1 MPVARS
7 LESGSPTSRS
17 PDSPVSLNRRR
28 LLQLAGGGLALAGL
42 AACEGPVAP
51 GTDNNGRRLEVLL
64 NEPATIDPAL
74 VAQPHEAT
82 VADALFE
89 PLVRAGEGG
98 AAHPAAADSWQITDA
113 GHAYQFNLSA
123 SGRWTSGDAVSS
135 DDFVWTWRRNLAPEL
150 GATFNYLLFPIRGAE
165 SYSGG
170 GRNRDVPQV
179 RAPDT
184 STLRVHLEGPTP
196 GFLAR
201 VATSTFVPLP
211 RAEIE
216 GTGASWTEPI
226 RIRSNGPYKLAQW
239 DRGLGM
245 TLHRNEHYGGPTPP
259 VFSNVVIRFPRSAD
273 SRLQDFHASPAHA
286 ASASGADYASA
297 LASADLRPQL
307 RLFERAGTWLIV
319 FNTGKAPWDSAA
331 VRRALSL
338 ALDRE
343 ALTAAVFEQPTLP
356 ARRLTPAS
364 ILAAE
369 SSDMPRVDEAR
380 ALLASAGFPDGEG
393 LPPLR
398 FTYHRTDQWDR
409 LATELARAWGETLGI
424 NVQPDVRE
432 WRDFLEFSNEPGDF
446 DAYRAGWTSEYRHP
460 SNWLDDL
467 WRSDV
472 DFFRSGWSSAE
483 FDLHLER
490 AAAAADIESQRE
502 AYAAADALLDA
513 ETPAIAIGR
522 HASAFLLKPSVTAFG
537 LDPISGAIDLAQVT
551 LAE

>member
-1 MPVARS
+1 M
-7 LESGSPTSRS
+7 L
-17 PDSPVSLNRRR
+17 LNRRR
-28 LLQLAGGGLALAGL
+28 FLRLASGGMALASL
-42 AACEGPVAP
+42 AACDAP
-51 GTDNNGRRLEVLL
+51 GTSGPSADGGRLELL
-64 NEPATIDPAL
+64 LDEPATIDPAL
-74 VAQPHEAT
+74 VAQPQEAT
-82 VADALFE
+82 VAEALFE
-89 PLVRAGEGG
+89 PLVRVGEGG
-98 AAHPAAADSWQITDA
+98 ATHPAAAESWQITDA
-113 GHAYQFNLSA
+113 GHAYQFNLWV
-123 SGRWTSGDAVSS
+123 SGRWTSGEAVSS

-165 SYSGG
+165 SYSRG
-170 GRNRDVPQV
+170 GRDRDEPQV

-184 STLRVHLEGPTP
+184 STLRVHLERPTP

-245 TLHRNEHYGGPTPP
+245 TLHRNEDYGGPTPAA
-259 VFSNVVIRFPRSAD
+259 FSDVVIRFPRSAD

-286 ASASGADYASA
+286 ASVSGADYRSA
-297 LASADLRPQL
+297 LANADLRPQV
-307 RLFERAGTWLIV
+307 RLFERAGTWFIV
-319 FNTGKAPWDSAA
+319 FNTRKAPWDSAA

-343 ALTAAVFEQPTLP
+343 ALTATVFDQPTLP
-356 ARRLTPAS
+356 AQRLMPES

-369 SSDMPRVDEAR
+369 SNATPNVEEAR
-380 ALLASAGFPDGEG
+380 ALLASAGFPNGDG

-409 LATELARAWGETLGI
+409 LAAELARAWGETLGLE
-424 NVQPDVRE
+424 VQPDVRE

-446 DAYRAGWTSEYRHP
+446 DAYRAGWTSEFRHP

-472 DFFRSGWSSAE
+472 DFFRSGWASAE
-483 FDLHLER
+483 FDRHLET
-490 AAAAADIESQRE
+490 AAASTDTEAQRA
-502 AYAAADALLDA
+502 AYAAADALLDTEA
-513 ETPAIAIGR
+513 PAIAVGR
-522 HASAFLLKPSVTAFG
+522 HASAYLLKPSVSAFG
-537 LDPISGAIDLAQVT
+537 IDPVSGAIDLAQVS
-551 LAE
+551 LSG

>member
-1 MPVARS
+1 MASGGIAVAAVVS
-7 LESGSPTSRS
+7 CDVPGSEP
-17 PDSPVSLNRRR
+17 
-28 LLQLAGGGLALAGL
+28 GGDGGQ
-42 AACEGPVAP
+42 
-51 GTDNNGRRLEVLL
+51 RLELL
-64 NEPATIDPAL
+64 LDEPATIDPAL
-74 VAQPHEAT
+74 VAQPQEST
-82 VADALFE
+82 IADALFE
-89 PLVRAGEGG
+89 PLIRVGEGG

-123 SGRWTSGDAVSS
+123 NGRWTSGEAVAS
-135 DDFVWTWRRNLAPEL
+135 DDFVWAWRRNLAPEL

-165 SYSGG
+165 SYAGG
-170 GRNRDVPQV
+170 GRNREVPEV

-184 STLRVHLEGPTP
+184 STLRVHLGAPTP

-201 VATSTFVPLP
+201 AATSTFVPLP

-239 DRGLGM
+239 DRSLGM
-245 TLHRNEHYGGPTPP
+245 TLHRNEHYGGPKPP
-259 VFSNVVIRFPRSAD
+259 QFSDVVIRFPRSAD

-286 ASASGADYASA
+286 ASVSGADYRSA
-297 LASADLRPQL
+297 LANADLRPQV
-307 RLFERAGTWLIV
+307 RLFERAGTWFIV
-319 FNTGKAPWDSAA
+319 FNTRKAPWDTLA

-343 ALTAAVFEQPTLP
+343 ALTAAVFDQPTLP
-356 ARRLTPAS
+356 AQRLTPES

-369 SSDMPRVDEAR
+369 PGGAPNVDEAR
-380 ALLASAGFPDGEG
+380 ALLASAGFPNGEG

-409 LATELARAWGETLGI
+409 LAAELARVWADTLGVA
-424 NVQPDVRE
+424 VQPDVRE
-432 WRDFLEFSNEPGDF
+432 WRDFLDFSNAPGDF

-472 DFFRSGWSSAE
+472 DFFRAGWSSAE
-483 FDLHLER
+483 FDRHLETAATTTDAEAQR
-490 AAAAADIESQRE
+490 TAYAAAAA
-502 AYAAADALLDA
+502 LLET

-522 HASAFLLKPSVTAFG
+522 HASAFLLKPDVTGFG
-537 LDPISGAIDLAQVT
+537 IDPVSGAIDLAQVA
-551 LAE
+551 LDA

>member
-1 MPVARS
+1 M
-7 LESGSPTSRS
+7 L
-17 PDSPVSLNRRR
+17 LKRRR
-28 LLQLAGGGLALAGL
+28 FVQLASGGIALAGL
-42 AACEGPVAP
+42 AACEAP
-51 GTDNNGRRLEVLL
+51 GASGPTEDGQRLELL
-64 NEPATIDPAL
+64 LDEPATIDPAL
-74 VAQPHEAT
+74 VAQPQEAT

-89 PLVRAGEGG
+89 PLVRVGEGG

-123 SGRWTSGDAVSS
+123 NGRWTSGEAVSS
-135 DDFVWTWRRNLAPEL
+135 DDFVWSWRRNLAPEL
-150 GATFNYLLFPIRGAE
+150 GATFNYLMFPIRGAE
-165 SYSGG
+165 SYAGG
-170 GRNRDVPQV
+170 GRNRDEPQV

-184 STLRVHLEGPTP
+184 ATLRVHLNEPTP

-201 VATSTFVPLP
+201 VATSTFAPLP

-239 DRGLGM
+239 DRSLGM
-245 TLHRNEHYGGPTPP
+245 TLHPNEHYGGPTPP
-259 VFSNVVIRFPRSAD
+259 GFSDVVIRFPRTAD

-286 ASASGADYASA
+286 ASVSGADYRSA
-297 LASADLRPQL
+297 LANTDLRPQV
-307 RLFERAGTWLIV
+307 RLFERAGTWFIV
-319 FNTGKAPWDSAA
+319 LNTRKAPWDSAA

-343 ALTAAVFEQPTLP
+343 ALTAAVFDQPTMP
-356 ARRLTPAS
+356 ARRLTPES

-369 SSDMPRVDEAR
+369 ASVAPNVDEAR
-380 ALLASAGFPDGEG
+380 ALLARAGFPNGDG

-409 LATELARAWGETLGI
+409 LAAELARAWGETLGLE
-424 NVQPDVRE
+424 VQPDVRE
-432 WRDFLEFSNEPGDF
+432 WRDFLEFSNNPGDF

-467 WRSDV
+467 WRADV
-472 DFFRSGWSSAE
+472 DFFRCGWANAE
-483 FDLHLER
+483 FDRQLET
-490 AAAAADIESQRE
+490 AAASIEAQAQRA
-502 AYAAADALLDA
+502 AYAAANALLDA

-522 HASAFLLKPSVTAFG
+522 HASAYLLKPNVSAFG
-537 LDPISGAIDLAQVT
+537 IDPVSGAIDLAQVS
-551 LAE
+551 LNG

>member
-1 MPVARS
+1 VP
-7 LESGSPTSRS
+7 
-17 PDSPVSLNRRR
+17 LNRRKFVR
-28 LLQLAGGGLALAGL
+28 LAGGGMALAAVASCDGPGSTTGGDDGL
-42 AACEGPVAP
+42 
-51 GTDNNGRRLEVLL
+51 RLELL
-64 NEPATIDPAL
+64 LDEPATIDPAL
-74 VAQPHEAT
+74 VAQPPEAT

-89 PLVRAGEGG
+89 PLVRVGEGG
-98 AAHPAAADSWQITDA
+98 SVRPAAAESWQITDA

-123 SGRWTSGDAVSS
+123 NGRWTSGEAVSS
-135 DDFVWTWRRNLAPEL
+135 DDFVWTWQRNLAPEL

-170 GRNRDVPQV
+170 GRNRDMPEV

-184 STLRVHLEGPTP
+184 STLRVHLDAPTP

-245 TLHRNEHYGGPTPP
+245 TLHRNQHYGGPTPP
-259 VFSNVVIRFPRSAD
+259 VFGDVVIRFPRSAD

-286 ASASGADYASA
+286 ATISGSDYRSA
-297 LASADLRPQL
+297 LANPDLRPQV
-307 RLFERAGTWLIV
+307 RLFERAGTWFIV
-319 FNTGKAPWDSAA
+319 FNTRKAPWNSAQ

-338 ALDRE
+338 ALDRA
-343 ALTAAVFEQPTLP
+343 ALTAAVFEEPTLP
-356 ARRLTPAS
+356 AQRLTPPT

-369 SSDMPRVDEAR
+369 SSSAASVDEAR
-380 ALLASAGFPDGEG
+380 ALLAGAGFPNGEG

-409 LATELARAWGETLGI
+409 LAAELTRMWGDALGLD
-424 NVQPDVRE
+424 VQPDVRE
-432 WRDFLEFSNEPGDF
+432 WRDFLDFSNAPGDF
-446 DAYRAGWTSEYRHP
+446 DAYRAGWTSEFRHP

-472 DFFRSGWSSAE
+472 DFFRSGWTSAD
-483 FDLHLER
+483 FDRHLDTAAASTDPEAQR
-490 AAAAADIESQRE
+490 AAYVAAE
-502 AYAAADALLDA
+502 ALLEA
-513 ETPAIAIGR
+513 EAPAIAIGR
-522 HASAFLLKPSVTAFG
+522 HASAILLKPTVSAFG
-537 LDPISGAIDLAQVT
+537 IDPVSGAIDLAQVRVS
-551 LAE
+551 A